1 MTRVQSR
8 SLKLITL
15 YRHKCQRSQGRESCA
30 KCKPAEWIFVYFCPK
45 AGLDFPLSSLLRRN
59 WQWLLSSK
67 FRFFFFYYYSK
78 IHYILFDVS
87 TRLKEACKFSIDQL
101 FIWVY
106 PNGSM
111 YRFCRLYGCFWLNR
125 VCVWMR
131 GLLYAVMMSGQS
143 LSNLGLNSS
152 LCHCWGSRS
161 PPLSKWEK
169 DSYKFRFLWAFLAY
183 LTCLEHFLRES
194 SISHTFF

>member
-1 MTRVQSR
+1 MLNVNQ
-8 SLKLITL
+8 LNEYL
-15 YRHKCQRSQGRESCA
+15 YTFAQKQV
-30 KCKPAEWIFVYFCPK
+30 WTFLWVLFC
-45 AGLDFPLSSLLRRN
+45 GETGSGFCRQNLDF
-59 WQWLLSSK
+59 
-67 FRFFFFYYYSK
+67 FFHYYYSK

-87 TRLKEACKFSIDQL
+87 TRLKEACKFNIDQL

-106 PNGSM
+106 PNGSVC
-111 YRFCRLYGCFWLNR
+111 RFCRLYGCFWLNR

-131 GLLYAVMMSGQS
+131 GLLYAVSMSGQS

-161 PPLSKWEK
+161 PPLSKREK